1 MTEMDVAVVAGGLM
15 LGYWLVANLMDGK
28 RPARDGETEPQ
39 AHGVEGDEHADQA
52 GDVAGNWYRILEV
65 PEHAGKEEIV
75 AAYRRLVSLYHPDK
89 TNNLGPEL
97 QALATEKSKQINA
110 AYRYALRLR
119 E

>member
-1 MTEMDVAVVAGGLM
+1 MTEMDVAVVVGGLL
-15 LGYWLVANLMDGK
+15 LGYWLVSNLMDGQK
-28 RPARDGETEPQ
+28 PASDGEAGPQ
-39 AHGVEGDEHADQA
+39 THGAEGDEHVAAA
-52 GDVAGNWYRILEV
+52 GDVAGNWHRILEV
-65 PEHAGKEEIV
+65 PEHAGKDEIV

-119 E
+119 G